1 MCILDLFVLCWGLA
15 FVKLLNRAY
24 NEFQNL
30 RNTHFSQPFLL
41 SLNLNKITPN

>member
-1 MCILDLFVLCWGLA
+1 MCILDLFVLRWGLA

-30 RNTHFSQPFLL
+30 RNTHFSPHGEPSFAQFEFE
-41 SLNLNKITPN
+41 